1 MSHLNSSAASDSA
14 LDAESSVNLSDV
26 SLFALAR
33 AVTEAPPDVVRL
45 SNDLPNIRKARRMI
59 RPSLRW
65 GSSLKPNATML
76 IEMPGPVGFRFDL
89 MCTDACGI
97 ATNRIGPPARAKQA
111 KTIAILGG
119 STVMGTGSRRPEW
132 TIPAQ
137 VERLL
142 RDSGTPVN
150 CLNFGVAGMTSR
162 DSLAQLIDAVI
173 PQKPDLVVLY
183 SGWNCAFN
191 YQLNACLRAADGYAT
206 HGIHEGIGSRQM
218 ELERLLAD
226 SFGIRSSLAR
236 GFWLASNQ
244 LTSWLKSTIRV
255 SSVGGLVDRLRQCDP
270 TVNGRAIAR
279 LVTAV
284 SGHQEALMLE
294 AAETYLR
301 VMRLAAS
308 VCDSE
313 GIGFVGMFQPNLFW
327 GNKLLTAE
335 ESQFVANE
343 PVDPDSQTG
352 FYRALL
358 QCGLTEHVCD
368 LSQTFAH
375 ESRQTYIDT
384 GHLNP
389 LGNQLMAEA
398 IVQHLRDRL

>member
-1 MSHLNSSAASDSA
+1 MSRFDPLTTLNSAAGI
-14 LDAESSVNLSDV
+14 ESSVNLSDE
-26 SLFALAR
+26 SLFAHAR
-33 AVTEAPPDVVRL
+33 AVTECPDVVRL
-45 SNDLPNIRKARRMI
+45 NNDLPDIRKARTMI

-65 GSSLKPNATML
+65 GSSLKPNATLL
-76 IEMPGPVGFRFDL
+76 IEMPGPVGFRYDL
-89 MCTDACGI
+89 VCTDARGV
-97 ATNRIGPPARAKQA
+97 ARNRVGPPQRLENA
-111 KTIAILGG
+111 KTIAMLGG
-119 STVMGTGSRRPEW
+119 STVMGTGSRLPEW

-142 RDSGTPVN
+142 RDGGTPVN
-150 CLNFGVAGMTSR
+150 CMNFGVAGMTSR

-191 YQLNACLRAADGYAT
+191 YQLNAWLRASEGYAD
-206 HGIHEGIGSRQM
+206 HGIHEGMGSRQM
-218 ELERLLAD
+218 ELGRLLAG
-226 SFGIRSSLAR
+226 SYGVRSNLAR
-236 GFWLASNQ
+236 GLWLASNQ
-244 LTSWLKSTIRV
+244 LTSWLKSSLPIR
-255 SSVGGLVDRLRQCDP
+255 SVGSVVDRLRQLDP
-270 TVNGRAIAR
+270 TVNGRAIGE
-279 LVTAV
+279 LVT
-284 SGHQEALMLE
+284 GLPGCQKALSDE

-308 VCDSE
+308 VCSSE
-313 GIGFVGMFQPNLFW
+313 GIGFVGIFQPNLFW
-327 GNKLLTAE
+327 GAKVRTAE

-343 PVDPDSQTG
+343 PVDPDSQIG
-352 FYRALL
+352 FYQALK
-358 QCGLTEHVCD
+358 QCGLSDHVCD

-398 IVQHLRDRL
+398 ISQYLQDLL

>member
-1 MSHLNSSAASDSA
+1 MSPRNPNTTLNGAAGIETA
-14 LDAESSVNLSDV
+14 LNLSDEA
-26 SLFALAR
+26 LFALASVVDER
-33 AVTEAPPDVVRL
+33 PDVVRL
-45 SNDLPNIRKARRMI
+45 NNDLSNIRKARTVL

-65 GSSLKPNATML
+65 GSSLKPNATL
-76 IEMPGPVGFRFDL
+76 LFEMPGPAGFRFDL
-89 MCTDACGI
+89 MCTDANGV
-97 ATNRIGPPARAKQA
+97 AKNRVGPPQRLENA

-142 RDSGTPVN
+142 RDGGNSVN

-191 YQLNACLRAADGYAT
+191 YQLNAWLRATNGYAA
-206 HGIHEGIGSRQM
+206 HSIHEGIGSRQM
-218 ELERLLAD
+218 ELGRLLTD
-226 SFGIRSSLAR
+226 SYSVHSNLAR
-236 GFWLASNQ
+236 GLWLASNQ
-244 LTSWLKSTIRV
+244 LSSWLKSTLPIR
-255 SSVGGLVDRLRQCDP
+255 SVGSVVDRLRQLDP
-270 TVNGRAIAR
+270 TVNGRAIGQ
-279 LVTAV
+279 LVKALP
-284 SGHQEALMLE
+284 GCHEALLVE

-301 VMRLAAS
+301 VIRLAGK
-308 VCDSE
+308 VCSSE

-327 GNKLLTAE
+327 GDKLRTAE

-352 FYRALL
+352 FYQALK
-358 QCGLTEHVCD
+358 QCGLTDHVCD
-368 LSQTFAH
+368 LSQTFAR

-389 LGNQLMAEA
+389 LGNQLVADA
-398 IVQHLRDRL
+398 IAQYLKELL